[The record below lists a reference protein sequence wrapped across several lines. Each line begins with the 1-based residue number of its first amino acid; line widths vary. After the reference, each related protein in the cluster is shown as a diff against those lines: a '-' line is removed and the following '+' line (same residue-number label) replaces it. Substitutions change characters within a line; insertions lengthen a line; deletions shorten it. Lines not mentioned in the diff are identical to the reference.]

1 MTVGGTGAIFWAMP
15 ATAAAK
21 SKSILQ
27 TRTILLVDDDRTTLQ
42 VLRKMLQQQGYT
54 VLFAADSQT
63 ALKLFQLHAHPI
75 DLLLCDVV
83 MPHLSGPQLA
93 ERIRA
98 VRPTV
103 PVLFISGL
111 MQESAVQEWLRSGAQ
126 FLRKPVTQEQLVE
139 KVHQLI
145 APAAG
150 SA

>member
-1 MTVGGTGAIFWAMP
+1 MKIRP
-15 ATAAAK
+15 
-21 SKSILQ
+21 SLQ
-27 TRTILLVDDDRTTLQ
+27 SRTILLVDDDRTTLQ
-42 VLRKMLQQQGYT
+42 ILRKMLQQQGYT
-54 VLFAADSQT
+54 VLFAADSET
-63 ALKLFQLHAHPI
+63 ALKLFQLHAYPI

-98 VRPTV
+98 VRPTM

-111 MQESAVQEWLRSGAQ
+111 MQESAVQEWLRSGAK
-126 FLRKPVTQEQLVE
+126 FLRKPVTQERLVE
-139 KVHQLI
+139 KVQALM